1 MESEQLNNVDGQMPR
16 RKKDIKKE
24 EENIILMYL
33 HDFVVAIVAI
43 MLVFF
48 LLFRVVVVSGPSME
62 DTLYNGDYLLL
73 ANKILYPKPQAGD
86 IIVVSKDSFRD
97 GEPIIKRVIA
107 TEGQTVDIDFPNG
120 IVYVDGVALDEP
132 YTKTP
137 TNLNEGGN
145 YPITVEKGHV
155 FAMGDNRNDSIDS
168 RSPDIGQV
176 DLREILGKA
185 FFLFL
190 PGTDENEA
198 REFNRIGV
206 LK

>member
-1 MESEQLNNVDGQMPR
+1 MESQELNTDGQMPR
-16 RKKDIKKE
+16 RRKENKNE
-24 EENIILMYL
+24 EENILLMYL

-48 LLFRVVVVSGPSME
+48 LLFRVIVVSGPSMN
-62 DTLYNGDYLLL
+62 DTLYDGDYLLL
-73 ANKILYPKPQAGD
+73 VSKVFYTNPKAGD
-86 IIVVSKDSFRD
+86 IIVASKDSFRD

-120 IVYVDGVALDEP
+120 VVYVDGVALDEP

-137 TNLNEGGN
+137 TNLNEGGR
-145 YPITVEKGHV
+145 YPITVEEGCV
-155 FAMGDNRNDSIDS
+155 FVMGDNRNDSIDS

-176 DLREILGKA
+176 DIRQILGKA
-185 FFLFL
+185 LFLFL
-190 PGTDENEA
+190 PGQDDAGE
-198 REFNRIGV
+198 RQFNRIGV

>member
-1 MESEQLNNVDGQMPR
+1 MESEQLNNAPR
-16 RKKDIKKE
+16 RKNDKKNE
-24 EENIILMYL
+24 DENILLMYL
-33 HDFVVAIVAI
+33 HDFVIAIVAI

-62 DTLYNGDYLLL
+62 NTLQDGDYLLL
-73 ANKILYPKPQAGD
+73 VSKLFYTQPKVGD
-86 IIVVSKDSFRD
+86 IIVASKESFRD

-120 IVYVDGVALDEP
+120 VVYVDGVAIEEP
-132 YTKTP
+132 YIKTP

-145 YPITVEKGHV
+145 YPITIEEGHV
-155 FAMGDNRNDSIDS
+155 FVMGDNRNDSLDS
-168 RSPDIGQV
+168 RTPDIGQV
-176 DLREILGKA
+176 DVREILGKA
-185 FFLFL
+185 LFLFL
-190 PGTDENEA
+190 PGQDDSGA